1 MSNNKFESLL
11 ELLINEENDK
21 AEALFHEIVVE
32 KSRDIYENLADE
44 EVTAEAMHDKKMKKE
59 DEVTETESSDEDKVE
74 ETTEEKAEDK
84 VEETTEEAK
93 DEKVE
98 ETSEESKDEQVDEV
112 VEIEDEATEQE
123 TTEEESIEEVGG
135 DATDE
140 LVKDISS
147 EEEGEMDGEK
157 GEEMPMDMDADKGE
171 EDMEDRVVDLED
183 ALDELKAEFEAMMAK
198 KDGDDEEKEDESIA
212 PEVAPELT
220 PEVEMEGKM
229 SDKKDM
235 KKEAM
240 HKDKKEKMK
249 EYKNPV
255 KADTA
260 DHSDK
265 SAKSPVNASVKS
277 AGGTTAN
284 IAKGGADEKGRPAP
298 TAQKMAGDFENTG
311 GKAKSTSFKKQ
322 EKANTA
328 DGSDKSAKSP
338 IKPR

>member
-44 EVTAEAMHDKKMKKE
+44 ST
-59 DEVTETESSDEDKVE
+59 EDKVE
-74 ETTEEKAEDK
+74 ETA
-84 VEETTEEAK
+84 
-93 DEKVE
+93 
-98 ETSEESKDEQVDEV
+98 EESKEDAKVDETTKEAESDEQVDEV
-112 VEIEDEATEQE
+112 VEIEDEATESE
-123 TTEEESIEEVGG
+123 TTEEESIEEMGG

-147 EEEGEMDGEK
+147 DEEGDA
-157 GEEMPMDMDADKGE
+157 EMPAGDEMPADMDPEADAEG
-171 EDMEDRVVDLED
+171 DVEDRVVDLED
-183 ALDELKAEFEAMMAK
+183 ALDELKAEFEAMMGN
-198 KDGDDEEKEDESIA
+198 KDGEDKEEESLEMPAIETQPEMSYEAKDVAAKET
-212 PEVAPELT
+212 V
-220 PEVEMEGKM
+220 
-229 SDKKDM
+229 
-235 KKEAM
+235 
-240 HKDKKEKMK
+240 K

-255 KADTA
+255 KANNTDG
-260 DHSDK
+260 SDK
-265 SAKSPVNASVKS
+265 GAKSPVNTSVKS

-284 IAKGGADEKGRPAP
+284 IAKGGAEEKGRPAP
-298 TAQKMAGDFENTG
+298 TAAKMAGDFENTG

-338 IKPR
+338 VASK

>member
-59 DEVTETESSDEDKVE
+59 DEV
-74 ETTEEKAEDK
+74 
-84 VEETTEEAK
+84 
-93 DEKVE
+93 E

-112 VEIEDEATEQE
+112 VEIEDEATESE
-123 TTEEESIEEVGG
+123 TTEEESIEEIGG

-140 LVKDISS
+140 LIKDISA
-147 EEEGEMDGEK
+147 EEEGEMDADH
-157 GEEMPMDMDADKGE
+157 GEEMPADMDADNGD
-171 EDMEDRVVDLED
+171 EDDVEDRVVDLED
-183 ALDELKAEFEAMMAK
+183 ALDELKAEFEAMMGK
-198 KDGDDEEKEDESIA
+198 KDDSDMDDNMDMDMDKEESLE
-212 PEVAPELT
+212 PT
-220 PEVEMEGKM
+220 PEVEMEAKHM
-229 SDKKDM
+229 DKK
-235 KKEAM
+235 KE
-240 HKDKKEKMK
+240 DMK

-255 KADTA
+255 KADHA
-260 DHSDK
+260 DGSDK
-265 SAKSPVNASVKS
+265 SAKSPVNTSVKS

-284 IAKGGADEKGRPAP
+284 IAKGGAEEKGRPAP
-298 TAQKMAGDFENTG
+298 TAAKMAGDFENTG

-338 IKPR
+338 IASK